1 MLKKHKIF
9 LPTEPLVLQLYM
21 FHTYQSPHGLVAPWS
36 IHPPNLREAWD
47 HLPPTRIFPVLL
59 LNLEPWEEICFNLKA
74 FHWKEKADQWDQLP
88 WSDLGPHTCHSLLQT
103 SEEPCS
109 FCDFKVGPE
118 ALLCHPGLPGNILGS
133 HGSHLM
139 ISSRAVMLSVVSGSG
154 GQARGSSFRAC
165 RWYKFGLNN

>member
-1 MLKKHKIF
+1 MGWW
-9 LPTEPLVLQLYM
+9 
-21 FHTYQSPHGLVAPWS
+21 PHDPFT
-36 IHPPNLREAWD
+36 PPNLREAWD

-109 FCDFKVGPE
+109 FCDFEVGSE
-118 ALLCHPGLPGNILGS
+118 ALLCHSGLPGNILGS